1 MAKRDARFLTSEAQE
16 ALRIRVVEAVRGG
29 MSQTEAARVFGV
41 SRVSVN
47 GWMKRVS
54 QGGVKALRTGARGRP
69 KSPALPGRDAA
80 RAVRKI
86 TGACPDQLH
95 LPFALWTREAVVQLL
110 ARDFGL
116 SVSVWTAGR
125 YLRSWGLTPQKP
137 VRRAYERDPVAVAA
151 WLNEEYPAIAR
162 RAKAEG
168 AEIQWGDEMG
178 LRSDYQAGRS
188 WGLRGKTPVIPGTG
202 QRFRCNMISTITN
215 RGRLAFMLF
224 TENFAAPV
232 FLRFLRRLVRLV
244 GRKIF
249 LIVDSH
255 PAHKAAS
262 VRRWLEAR
270 RAQIEIFFLPA
281 YSPDLNPDE
290 LLNNDVKANGL
301 GRQRPATRHEMIGGV
316 RSYLRSTQK
325 QPAII
330 RNYFCHKL
338 VRYAA

>member
-1 MAKRDARFLTSEAQE
+1 MTKRDARFLTNEAQE

-29 MSQTEAARVFGV
+29 TSQTEAARVFGV
-41 SRVSVN
+41 SCVSVN
-47 GWMKRVS
+47 GWMKRAS

-168 AEIQWGDEMG
+168 AEIHWGDEMG
-178 LRSDYQAGRS
+178 LRSDY
-188 WGLRGKTPVIPGTG
+188 
-202 QRFRCNMISTITN
+202 CNMISTITN

-224 TENFAAPV
+224 TENFDAPV

-249 LIVDSH
+249 LIIDGH
-255 PAHKAAS
+255 LAHKAAS
-262 VRRWLEAR
+262 VRRWLEAH

-290 LLNNDVKANGL
+290 LLNNDVKQNAL
-301 GRQRPATRHEMIGGV
+301 GRQRPATRHQMIGGV
-316 RSYLRSTQK
+316 RSCLRSTQK

-330 RNYFCHKL
+330 RSFFRHGL

>member
-1 MAKRDARFLTSEAQE
+1 MTKRDARFLTSEAQE
-16 ALRIRVVEAVRGG
+16 ALRIRVVEAVRGE

-47 GWMKRVS
+47 GWMKRVT
-54 QGGVKALRTGARGRP
+54 QGGVKALRTGPRGRP

-86 TGACPDQLH
+86 TGACPDQLR

-151 WLNEEYPAIAR
+151 WLNEQYPAIAA
-162 RAKAEG
+162 RAKSEG
-168 AEIQWGDEMG
+168 AEIHWGDEME

-188 WGLRGKTPVIPGTG
+188 WSLRGRTPVIPGTG
-202 QRFRCNMISTITN
+202 QRFGCNMISTITN

-224 TENFAAPV
+224 TENFVVPV
-232 FLRFLRRLVRLV
+232 FLRFLRRLLRHA
-244 GRKIF
+244 GRKVF
-249 LIVDSH
+249 LVVDGHSV
-255 PAHKAAS
+255 HKAAA
-262 VRRWLEAR
+262 VRRWLAAHKDR
-270 RAQIEIFFLPA
+270 IEIFFLPP

-290 LLNNDVKANGL
+290 LLNHDVKANAL
-301 GRQRPATRHEMIGGV
+301 GRRRPATRPEIIAGL

-325 QPAII
+325 LPTIVSNFF
-330 RNYFCHKL
+330 RHEL

>member
-1 MAKRDARFLTSEAQE
+1 MIKRDARFLTSEAQE
-16 ALRIRVVEAVRGG
+16 ALRIRVVDAVRGG

-47 GWMKRVS
+47 GWMKRAS
-54 QGGVKALRTGARGRP
+54 QCGVKALRTGARGRP
-69 KSPALPGRDAA
+69 KSPMLPGRDAA

-86 TGACPDQLH
+86 TGACPDQLR

-110 ARDFGL
+110 ARDFDL

-151 WLNEEYPAIAR
+151 WLNDEYPAIAR
-162 RAKAEG
+162 RAKAER
-168 AEIQWGDEMG
+168 AEIHWGDEMG

-202 QRFRCNMISTITN
+202 QRFPCNMISTITN

-224 TENFAAPV
+224 TENFDAPV

-249 LIVDSH
+249 LIVDGHS
-255 PAHKAAS
+255 AYKAAP
-262 VRRWLEAR
+262 VRRWLAAHKGE
-270 RAQIEIFFLPA
+270 IEIFFLPT

-290 LLNNDVKANGL
+290 LLNNHVKTNTL
-301 GRQRPATRHEMIGGV
+301 GRRRPATRHQMIGGV
-316 RSYLRSTQK
+316 RSFLRSTQRRPNVI
-325 QPAII
+325 QNFF
-330 RNYFCHKL
+330 RHEL